1 MLSKQET
8 KGLARWKPLLILPL
22 AVAFVLAFAESRTV
36 VQTGPA
42 AVAAPAAAPAPSQEL
57 SDEEMAK
64 ALREKAAKL
73 EEMKKNSAEKMA
85 QLKAKLE
92 ETTDPETKHKIMA
105 AMQEHKIMS
114 FEIGAEERMLKIKS
128 LEMIM
133 AKEVDAAKKAE
144 LEKKLQALKVESD
157 EYLKK
162 LEQVR
167 KAEEKVQQAKKAAEK
182 K

>member
-42 AVAAPAAAPAPSQEL
+42 AVAAPSSAPAPSQEL
-57 SDEEMAK
+57 SEEEMAK
-64 ALREKAAKL
+64 ALKEKAAKL
-73 EEMKKNSAEKMA
+73 EEMKKDSAEKMA

-92 ETTDPETKHKIMA
+92 ETTDPEIKAKIMA
-105 AMQEHKIMS
+105 AMKEHQIMS
-114 FEIGAEERMLKIKS
+114 LEIGAKERMLKMKS
-128 LEMIM
+128 LEMAM
-133 AKEVDAAKKAE
+133 AKEGDAAKKAE
-144 LEKKLQALKVESD
+144 LEKKLQTLKTESE

-162 LEQVR
+162 AEQVR
-167 KAEEKVQQAKKAAEK
+167 KADEKARQAKQTAEK